1 MPTYTPPD
9 QPEVT
14 VKYTILPGQKGN
26 RNQPE
31 FLPELE
37 IEDILIHGQEVS
49 YDIFGC
55 LFERFQWEW
64 EEGIMKDNVRCENYL
79 EKNEG

>member
-1 MPTYTPPD
+1 MPTYTPPAM
-9 QPEVT
+9 PEIT
-14 VKYTILPGQKGN
+14 VKYKILPGQPGT
-26 RNQPE
+26 REQPE

-49 YDIFGC
+49 YDIFSC

-64 EEGIMKDNVRCENYL
+64 EEGIMKTGKEEL
-79 EKNEG
+79 